1 MYELSQQFYFDAAHT
16 LNREIEAQGSRRIH
30 GHTYHAEV
38 TVRGEPDPV
47 SGMVVDIGYFKK
59 EVERA
64 RATLDHQLLD
74 DVPGL
79 GPATI
84 ENLCAFIYRQLKDA
98 LPGIAKV
105 TVERRASGDRCAF
118 YVEGRG

>member
-16 LNREIEAQGSRRIH
+16 LHRDIETEGSRRIH

-64 RATLDHQLLD
+64 RAMLDHQLLD
-74 DVPGL
+74 DIPGL

-84 ENLCAFIYRQLKDA
+84 ENLCGFIYRQLKEA

-118 YVEGRG
+118 YVDAC